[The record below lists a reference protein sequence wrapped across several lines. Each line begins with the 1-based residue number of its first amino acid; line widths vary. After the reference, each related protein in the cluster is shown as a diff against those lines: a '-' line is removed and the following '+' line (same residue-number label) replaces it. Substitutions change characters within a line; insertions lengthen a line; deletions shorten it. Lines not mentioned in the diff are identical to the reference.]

1 MKATR
6 HVLTVLAA
14 VLATAA
20 VGATTTAKSKKP
32 KAAKPAADFPTARQF
47 RTGLVYDA
55 ECKATAEF
63 IQPTIELP
71 DWECKVFQGGT
82 VVEDVVSSLD
92 SLDMVMVGS
101 LAASPFKGH
110 IENWRA
116 FLERGGALVITD
128 AGYADKFEWTTE
140 LGEDYDYLSPEG
152 FKGWPPTALW
162 KGFPEPPI
170 HTFPSKQVYGGILWY
185 HWLQRRHSG
194 RGGKAWQYLSL
205 SQKYHQVVAMMARL
219 GKGFIYITSMR
230 VPYRVFFENMRA
242 AAELSML
249 GLEPVSMSGGEMTN
263 GVGTL
268 EFEVKPL
275 EGAADPAKYVSRLEL
290 TPLGVEDAQP
300 LVYDAAG
307 KAGAKGGIAFSIPYV
322 NEIRGNAR
330 LRLLLAEK
338 GAVESATLIDRPQ
351 EFPDFISF
359 KLPNYRG
366 MVSTERREEAI
377 HLGIRLHPVKED
389 VRRGEVTVSVV
400 KPSGLKIPYCSKEKM
415 EGLEFPIELKLP
427 KNSEPGDYRI
437 DVKYKAV
444 LTSKSYTNSAS
455 FKMLDVKPDVDQI
468 VVDQDNVLLR
478 NGKPWFPLG
487 LYHIPPDCYAKMAD
501 MGFDFCQQF
510 GWWFWQM
517 QELKKYGICCAYE
530 GGVNE
535 EARDKNVVG
544 MWYVA
549 DEPQDPY
556 LPWIREKAVKAH
568 AIDLHHPTF
577 YVTLSSASF
586 QYQFEKDVADIFAY
600 DCYPIWVD
608 KETGEPKGDHC
619 AVTNAL
625 DHLRRVVK
633 GTKPVLSVLG
643 SWGHESEAQ
652 LRVMAYLA
660 ITHGAN
666 GILWYCWDQQG
677 GGELHLGLCNSEK
690 NQEIMK
696 RLLAEIKP
704 HRPQLTSLFRQPMFL
719 GGGKVS
725 AILCGGD
732 SKDIPRKLICVNPT
746 AEPVEVTDKIEGVKT
761 PFTVEAMDVKI
772 FEIKAKGGSGED
784 GDKPKKSGKKT
795 KKTKKAAE
803 KAQ

>member
-1 MKATR
+1 MAIKT
-6 HVLTVLAA
+6 LTVMILAA
-14 VLATAA
+14 VSAA
-20 VGATTTAKSKKP
+20 VACADEEAAPKKAKKTAK
-32 KAAKPAADFPTARQF
+32 AADFPTARQF
-47 RTGLVYDA
+47 RTGLLYDA
-55 ECKATAEF
+55 ENKATAEF
-63 IQPTIELP
+63 EQPVLELP
-71 DWECKVFQGGT
+71 DWEFKVFQGGT
-82 VVEDVVSSLD
+82 VVDDVISGLD

-101 LAASPFKGH
+101 LAADAFTGRGPDYWKP
-110 IENWRA
+110 
-116 FLERGGALVITD
+116 FLERGGTLVITD
-128 AGYADKFEWTTE
+128 AGYADKFKWTTD

-152 FKGWPPTALW
+152 FKGWPPTKIW
-162 KGFPEPPI
+162 EGMPEPPI
-170 HTFPSKQVYGGILWY
+170 HIFPSKQVYGGILWY

-194 RGGKAWQYLSL
+194 RGGKAWQYLTL
-205 SQKYHQVVAMMARL
+205 SRKYHQVVAMMARL

-230 VPYRVFFENMRA
+230 CPYRVFFENMRA
-242 AAELSML
+242 ASELGL
-249 GLEPVSMSGGEMTN
+249 IGLEPVSFSGGEMTN
-263 GVGTL
+263 SLGKV
-268 EFEVKPL
+268 EFAVKPL
-275 EGAADPAKYVSRLEL
+275 EGTAEPGKYRARLEITSL
-290 TPLGVEDAQP
+290 AQEDAVP
-300 LVYDAAG
+300 YIVDAEG
-307 KAGAKGGIAFSIPYV
+307 KSGEGGAIAFTIPYE
-322 NEIRGNAR
+322 NEIRGRAR
-330 LRLLLAEK
+330 VRLLLAEK

-351 EFPDFISF
+351 VFPDFLEI

-366 MVSTERREEAI
+366 IVSTARREGTV
-377 HLGIRLHPVKED
+377 HLGLKLNPAKED
-389 VRRGEVTVSVV
+389 VRRGEVTVNVV
-400 KPSGLKIPYCSKEKM
+400 KPSGLKVPVLSKEKM
-415 EGLEFPIELKLP
+415 TGLERPIELELP
-427 KNSEPGDYRI
+427 RNAEPGDYRV

-444 LTSKSYTNSAS
+444 LTSKTYTNSAS
-455 FKMLDVKPDVDQI
+455 FKMLDVKPEVDQI

-478 NGKPWFPLG
+478 DGKPWFPLG
-487 LYHIPPDCYAKMAD
+487 LYHVPPASYAKMAD

-517 QELKKYGICCAYE
+517 QDLKQYGISCVYE
-530 GGVNE
+530 GEPNE
-535 EARDKNVVG
+535 QARDKNVVG

-556 LPWIREKAVKAH
+556 LPRIRKKAEKAH
-568 AIDLHHPTF
+568 ALDIHHPTF
-577 YVTLSSASF
+577 YVTLSEASF
-586 QYQFEKDVADIFAY
+586 QYQFEKDVADVIAY

-619 AVTNAL
+619 AITNHL
-625 DHLRRVVK
+625 DQLRAVVK

-704 HRPQLTSLFRQPMFL
+704 HRPQLTSRFRQPMFL

-746 AEPVEVTDKIEGVKT
+746 AEPVEVTEKIEGVKT
-761 PFTVEAMDVKI
+761 PFTVEAMGVKV
-772 FEIKAKGGSGED
+772 FEIDRKTGK
-784 GDKPKKSGKKT
+784 KKSAKK
-795 KKTKKAAE
+795 KKVVE
-803 KAQ
+803 Q